1 MNTVCMVLADEN
13 GMLQLSDGKEIGSRA
28 NLTCNSGYQ
37 PEGSFTSVVCTTGG
51 WSNEIAKCSRK
62 FNIVKS
68 NNRSVCLV
76 YSVSMMVYNC

>member
-1 MNTVCMVLADEN
+1 MNTVCPVLNVVN
-13 GMLQLSDGKEIGSRA
+13 GMFQYSDSREIGSRA

-62 FNIVKS
+62 FK
-68 NNRSVCLV
+68 
-76 YSVSMMVYNC
+76 